1 MTLVTEP
8 GTRAE
13 RKERTR
19 QALIEGTLEL
29 LRDRSFAS
37 VSLREVSRSAGIVPT
52 AFYRHFASMEDLGV
66 ALVEDSMRML
76 RQMLRDAR
84 KDPSV
89 KNASESLR
97 ILVRQVRNHE
107 EQFRFLA
114 RERYGGVT
122 EVRRAFATEL
132 RMFVSELTIDL
143 ARMPG
148 LRAWNVDDLEMAADL
163 IVSTMLTAAEG
174 LLEIDRPGSR
184 KEQDLVRRTEQ
195 QVRLVV
201 LGMGA
206 WKPDHSRE
214 DRS

>member
-1 MTLVTEP
+1 MDGHKLDHVTEP

-19 QALIEGTLEL
+19 QALIDGTLDL

-37 VSLREVSRSAGIVPT
+37 VSLREVTRSAGIVPT
-52 AFYRHFASMEDLGV
+52 AFYRHFSSMEDLGV

-84 KDPSV
+84 KEPSV
-89 KNASESLR
+89 KNATESLR
-97 ILVRQVRNHE
+97 ILVRQVRSHE
-107 EQFRFLA
+107 DHFRFLA

-122 EVRRAFATEL
+122 EVRKAFATEL

-143 ARMPG
+143 SRMPG
-148 LRAWNVDDLEMAADL
+148 LETWDIADLEMAADL
-163 IVSTMLTAAEG
+163 IVSTMLTATVG
-174 LLEIDRPGSR
+174 LLEIDRQGSENER
-184 KEQDLVRRTEQ
+184 ELLRRTEH
-195 QVRLVV
+195 QVRLIV

-206 WKPDHSRE
+206 WRPTHI
-214 DRS
+214 

>member
-1 MTLVTEP
+1 MDSNKLEHVTEP

-19 QALIEGTLEL
+19 QALIDGTLDL

-66 ALVEDSMRML
+66 ALVEDSMRTL

-84 KDPSV
+84 KDPTV
-89 KNASESLR
+89 KNATESLR
-97 ILVRQVRNHE
+97 ILVRAVRSHE
-107 EQFRFLA
+107 DQFRFIA

-148 LRAWNVDDLEMAADL
+148 LESWDISDLEMAADL
-163 IVSTMLTAAEG
+163 IVSTMLTATVG
-174 LLEIDRPGSR
+174 LLEIDRPGSASER
-184 KEQDLVRRTEQ
+184 ELLTRTEQ

-201 LGMGA
+201 LGMGV
-206 WKPDHSRE
+206 W
-214 DRS
+214 RSNHG

>member
-1 MTLVTEP
+1 MDGNKLELVTEP

-19 QALIEGTLEL
+19 QALIEGTLDL

-37 VSLREVSRSAGIVPT
+37 VSLREVTRSAGIVPT

-89 KNASESLR
+89 KNATESLR
-97 ILVRQVRNHE
+97 ILVSEMRSHE
-107 EQFRFLA
+107 DQFRFMA

-122 EVRRAFATEL
+122 EVRKAFATEL
-132 RMFVSELTIDL
+132 RLFVSELTIDL
-143 ARMPG
+143 SRMPG
-148 LRAWNVDDLEMAADL
+148 LENWDIADLEMAADL
-163 IVSTMLTAAEG
+163 IVSTMLTATVG
-174 LLEIDRPGSR
+174 LLEIDRPGSD
-184 KEQDLVRRTEQ
+184 KEKELLRRTEQ
-195 QVRLVV
+195 QVRLIV
-201 LGMGA
+201 LGMGV
-206 WKPDHSRE
+206 WRPR
-214 DRS
+214 

>member
-1 MTLVTEP
+1 MNSNKLGSVTEP

-19 QALIEGTLEL
+19 QALIDGTLDL
-29 LRDRSFAS
+29 LRERSFAS
-37 VSLREVSRSAGIVPT
+37 VSLREVARAAGIVPT

-84 KDPSV
+84 KDPSI
-89 KNASESLR
+89 KNATESLR
-97 ILVRQVRNHE
+97 ILVRQVRLHE
-107 EQFRFLA
+107 DQFRFLA

-143 ARMPG
+143 SRMPG
-148 LRAWNVDDLEMAADL
+148 LELWDVTDLEMAADL
-163 IVSTMLTAAEG
+163 IVSTMLTATVG
-174 LLEIDRPGSR
+174 LLEIDRPGSENER
-184 KEQDLVRRTEQ
+184 ELLRRTEH
-195 QVRLVV
+195 QVRLIV
-201 LGMGA
+201 LGMGG
-206 WKPDHSRE
+206 WRPNHG
-214 DRS
+214 

>member
-1 MTLVTEP
+1 MTEP

-19 QALIEGTLEL
+19 QALIEGTLDL

-37 VSLREVSRSAGIVPT
+37 VSLREVTRSAGIVPT

-89 KNASESLR
+89 KNATESLR
-97 ILVRQVRNHE
+97 ILVSEMRSHE
-107 EQFRFLA
+107 DQFRFMA

-122 EVRRAFATEL
+122 EVRKAFATEL
-132 RMFVSELTIDL
+132 RLFVSELTIDL
-143 ARMPG
+143 SRMPG
-148 LRAWNVDDLEMAADL
+148 LENWDIADLEMAADL
-163 IVSTMLTAAEG
+163 IVSTMLTATVG
-174 LLEIDRPGSR
+174 LLEIDRPGSD
-184 KEQDLVRRTEQ
+184 KEKELLRRTEQ
-195 QVRLVV
+195 QVRLIV
-201 LGMGA
+201 LGMGV
-206 WKPDHSRE
+206 WRPR
-214 DRS
+214 